1 MAQAMGQLSRYA
13 PMKLFNRVGTG
24 KRADRAYDEQ
34 VSERMRVVSNT
45 QVTRED
51 PETVE
56 TRIRNLNY
64 GSSRR

>member
-1 MAQAMGQLSRYA
+1 
-13 PMKLFNRVGTG
+13 MKLFNRVGTG

-34 VSERMRVVSNT
+34 VSERMRVVLNT
-45 QVTRED
+45 QVTKED